1 MKKPT
6 LSQQV
11 AELTA
16 IVAQLASIV
25 QTNQVARPVV
35 SSTAPERTNF
45 DKDKDFVTKI
55 GYQMPKAINLAKK
68 TGTDAKL
75 VAVDK
80 NGKFQVWYMTASRK
94 VNGTLLAT
102 IKADGHVT
110 KHVSGF

>member
-11 AELTA
+11 ADLTA
-16 IVAQLASIV
+16 IVAQLATVV
-25 QTNQVARPVV
+25 QANQAAAVAAPVAT
-35 SSTAPERTNF
+35 SFN
-45 DKDKDFVTKI
+45 KDKDFATKI
-55 GYQMPKAINLAKK
+55 SYQMPKAVNLAAK

-75 VAVDK
+75 VAVEK

-110 KHVSGF
+110 KHVAGF